1 MGLIY
6 MRTSPSGKS
15 YIGQT
20 IQSEQTRWNQHCR
33 DAYNCS
39 SPLYETILSKAI
51 RKYGK
56 NNFSVTILK
65 DNIPKEELNQYEE
78 YYIQLYNTYFNGYNS
93 SFGGEGGGQKYN
105 YDDFYQLWQ
114 EGKTITEISKINKCP
129 LNTVHRILKACGVSE
144 EQMKNRF
151 VEGIRMFDE
160 QQRNNLKQAYERGA
174 SISQLSKQYDAS
186 YTAIRN
192 ALKWTNTNMR
202 PAQGIESNSVAQID
216 IKTNQIINIY
226 PSARKAAKAVN
237 GAHQSIGVVANHQK
251 NRKIAYGYHWEWEKN
266 LKEYFNGKSN

>member
-1 MGLIY
+1 MKLFY
-6 MRTSPSGKS
+6 PKLFENT
-15 YIGQT
+15 
-20 IQSEQTRWNQHCR
+20 
-33 DAYNCS
+33 
-39 SPLYETILSKAI
+39 
-51 RKYGK
+51 GK

-78 YYIQLYNTYFNGYNS
+78 HYIQLYNTYFNGYNS
-93 SFGGEGGGQKYN
+93 SFGGEGGGQKYD

-129 LNTVHRILKACGVSE
+129 LNTTNRILKTCGVSK

-151 VEGIRMFDE
+151 VECIRMFDE
-160 QQRNNLKQAYERGA
+160 QQRNNLKQAYEKGA
-174 SISQLSKQYDAS
+174 SISELSEQYDTS

-192 ALKWTNTNMR
+192 ALKKANTNMR
-202 PAQGIESNSVAQID
+202 PAQGIKSNPVAQID
-216 IKTNQIINIY
+216 IKTNQVINIY

-237 GAHQSIGVVANHQK
+237 GAHQAIGMVANHQN